1 MSHLLVKIVRPYFV
15 DPSHHA
21 AWRLRSR
28 DDRDA
33 CAAVE
38 ALTATVATMPLEATM
53 LVIDNSEWMRNGD
66 YPPTRWDAQAD
77 AVNILFD
84 AKTNSHPENM
94 VGILTMAG
102 KSPEVLATLTQDIG
116 KVFAALHASKLS
128 GSLNLASGIN
138 VAQLALKHRQ
148 NKNQRQRV
156 IAFVGSPV
164 ADAEENLVQ
173 LAKKLKKNNVAVD
186 IVNFGEDAQ
195 NEAKLAKFV
204 ETVNSNDNS
213 HLLTVPAGAQL
224 LSDTL
229 ISSPIVMEGGAD
241 SGDGAGPSH
250 AEFGGVDPNMDPE
263 LAMALRMSLEEE
275 QARQRASTQTAE
287 GSTGSL
293 VPSDAPPIT
302 GTEGMETDASN
313 EAKNEQALLEQALAL
328 SQGQEGKEQD
338 QQEQQSGAEPS
349 GSNEAPRATV
359 AGLHEGDEDEEMT
372 EEDAIARAIEMSL
385 MDSKQHDTD
394 K

>member
-1 MSHLLVKIVRPYFV
+1 
-15 DPSHHA
+15 
-21 AWRLRSR
+21 
-28 DDRDA
+28 
-33 CAAVE
+33 
-38 ALTATVATMPLEATM
+38 MPLEATM

-94 VGILTMAG
+94 VGIMTMAG

-116 KVFAALHASKLS
+116 KIFAGLHASKLA
-128 GSLNLASGIN
+128 GSASLATGIN

-164 ADAEENLVQ
+164 ADSEESLIQ
-173 LAKKLKKNNVAVD
+173 LGKKLKKNNVAVD

-195 NEAKLAKFV
+195 NEQKLAKLV
-204 ETVNSNDNS
+204 ETVNSSDNS
-213 HLLTVPAGAQL
+213 HLLTVPVGTQL

-241 SGDGAGPSH
+241 NGQGSSSN

-275 QARQRASTQTAE
+275 QARQRASTQTSE
-287 GSTGSL
+287 GATGSL
-293 VPSDAPPIT
+293 VPTEAPPIT
-302 GTEGMETDASN
+302 GTAGMETDASN
-313 EAKNEQALLEQALAL
+313 EANSEQALLEQALAL
-328 SQGQEGKEQD
+328 SQGQGSSSEAAQD
-338 QQEQQSGAEPS
+338 
-349 GSNEAPRATV
+349 SNDAPRATV
-359 AGLHEGDEDEEMT
+359 AGANEGDEDEEMT
-372 EEDAIARAIEMSL
+372 EEDAIARASEMSL
-385 MDSKQHDTD
+385 MESKGPDGES

>member
-1 MSHLLVKIVRPYFV
+1 
-15 DPSHHA
+15 
-21 AWRLRSR
+21 
-28 DDRDA
+28 
-33 CAAVE
+33 
-38 ALTATVATMPLEATM
+38 MPLEATM

-66 YPPTRWDAQAD
+66 YPPTRWDAQSD

-116 KVFAALHASKLS
+116 KIFAALHASKLS
-128 GSLNLASGIN
+128 GSLNLVSGIN

-164 ADAEENLVQ
+164 ADTEEDLVQ

-186 IVNFGEDAQ
+186 IVNFGEEAEN
-195 NEAKLAKFV
+195 NEKLAKFV

-213 HLLTVPAGAQL
+213 HLLSVPAGTQL

-229 ISSPIVMEGGAD
+229 ITSPIVSEGGAD
-241 SGDGAGPSH
+241 GGAGPSH
-250 AEFGGVDPNMDPE
+250 AECGGVDPNMDPE

-275 QARQRASTQTAE
+275 QARQRASAQTTAE
-287 GSTGSL
+287 GAAGSL
-293 VPSDAPPIT
+293 VPRDAPPIT
-302 GTEGMETDASN
+302 GTEGMQTDAN
-313 EAKNEQALLEQALAL
+313 DDAKNEQALLEQALAL
-328 SQGQEGKEQD
+328 SQGGNASSNEPAA
-338 QQEQQSGAEPS
+338 SSSSNIPS
-349 GSNEAPRATV
+349 GNTIETSRATV
-359 AGLHEGDEDEEMT
+359 AGLNEGDEDEEMT

-385 MDSKQHDTD
+385 MDSKENSSEKQ
-394 K
+394 

>member
-1 MSHLLVKIVRPYFV
+1 
-15 DPSHHA
+15 
-21 AWRLRSR
+21 
-28 DDRDA
+28 
-33 CAAVE
+33 
-38 ALTATVATMPLEATM
+38 MPLEATM

-66 YPPTRWDAQAD
+66 YPPTRWDAQSD

-84 AKTNSHPENM
+84 AKTNSNPENM

-116 KVFAALHASKLS
+116 KIFSALHSSKLS

-156 IAFVGSPV
+156 VAFVGSPV
-164 ADAEENLVQ
+164 ADTEENLVQ

-186 IVNFGEDAQ
+186 IVNFGEYAE
-195 NEAKLAKFV
+195 NEAKLAKFI
-204 ETVNSNDNS
+204 ETVNSSDNS
-213 HLLTVPAGAQL
+213 HLLTVPVGPQL

-275 QARQRASTQTAE
+275 QARQRAATQNTE
-287 GSTGSL
+287 GAPESL
-293 VPSDAPPIT
+293 VPPDAQPVT
-302 GTEGMETDASN
+302 GTAGTEADASN
-313 EAKNEQALLEQALAL
+313 ESKNEQAMLEQAMAL
-328 SQGQEGKEQD
+328 SQGQEQQNTTSD
-338 QQEQQSGAEPS
+338 Q
-349 GSNEAPRATV
+349 GSSTEAPRATV
-359 AGLHEGDEDEEMT
+359 AGRNEGDEDEEMT

-385 MDSKQHDTD
+385 MDSKDQNKDSQ
-394 K
+394 